1 MEPTKPLMG
10 IALLNYLQTKLKAPK
25 TQFNKFGGYKYRSL
39 EDIDEALKPLL
50 AETGAAKIRT
60 TDLVLIGNRY
70 YAKVTSRLFDYK
82 GNLVAETVGF
92 AREAENKKGM
102 DVSQITG
109 AAISYAGKYAE
120 AAMFCLD
127 DTKDADATNT
137 HGQEEQDVKNTTQN
151 NKKQIKPF
159 DEIFAQ
165 ILHEEGITEQTKKP
179 FIAYMKQQGFDL
191 SKAQVREN
199 LVKNDVS
206 FKQKIR
212 QFLST
217 LQQAS

>member
-1 MEPTKPLMG
+1 MEPKNQLTG
-10 IALLNYLQTKLKAPK
+10 IALLNYLQTNLKAPK

-60 TDLVLIGNRY
+60 VDLVLIGDRY
-70 YAKVTSRLFDYK
+70 YTKVTSRLYDYK
-82 GNLVAETVGF
+82 GNMVAETTGF

-109 AAISYAGKYAE
+109 ASISYAGKYAE

-137 HGQEEQDVKNTTQN
+137 HEQEKQN
-151 NKKQIKPF
+151 NTQKKQIKPF

-165 ILHEEGITEQTKKP
+165 ILHEEGITEQTKKA
-179 FIAYMKQQGFDL
+179 FIAYMKRNNYNL
-191 SKAQVREN
+191 KSPNVREQ
-199 LVKNDVS
+199 LVKEDVK
-206 FKQKIR
+206 FRKLIR
-212 QFLST
+212 NFLAT
-217 LQQAS
+217 LQKAG